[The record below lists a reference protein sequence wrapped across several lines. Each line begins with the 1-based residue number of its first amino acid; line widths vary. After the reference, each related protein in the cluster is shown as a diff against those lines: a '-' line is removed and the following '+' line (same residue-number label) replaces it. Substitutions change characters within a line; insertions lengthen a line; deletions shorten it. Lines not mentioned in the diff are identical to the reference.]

1 MVKVFDGADREL
13 EGKEIWSGRRRGRFG
28 RIWGGEPKTRR
39 YGTGKYKYEPA
50 SRSLPR
56 CLSCAR
62 YLLVA
67 IQARSTS
74 ALQARGM
81 SAKGLAVPTGKCGL
95 LSLRLRLPSPRH
107 LSSPLRTAHVAL
119 VQARGQVHARR
130 AARTS
135 TDGSGTRT
143 HTAPLVLIYWQKVSH
158 RSTAARLPP
167 H

>member
-1 MVKVFDGADREL
+1 M
-13 EGKEIWSGRRRGRFG
+13 
-28 RIWGGEPKTRR
+28 GGEPKTGR

-56 CLSCAR
+56 CLSGAR

-81 SAKGLAVPTGKCGL
+81 SAKGLAVPTAKCGL

-107 LSSPLRTAHVAL
+107 LSSPLRTVPH
-119 VQARGQVHARR
+119 VQARGQVQAPR

-135 TDGSGTRT
+135 TDGSSTRA
-143 HTAPLVLIYWQKVSH
+143 HTAPLVLIHWQKVSH